1 MHEMPITNFVTPLEQ
16 YALVSEEATIRDAVL
31 ALEESHF
38 KFKRGFRYKHRAVL
52 VHDSQNNIIGKLNEW
67 DFLKSLELTNREIGN
82 SESLSRFGLASY
94 FLKPEFNAYHR
105 WHNPLE
111 RICEK
116 AGSILVTDVMRPMT
130 SEEHIDE
137 GLLLHE
143 AVHKL
148 IKTEK
153 KLLIVTTEGKATGVL
168 RLTDVFIEVCLMIK
182 ACELTDSE
190 RKQ

>member
-16 YALVSEEATIRDAVL
+16 YALVAEDATIRDAVL

-52 VHDSQNNIIGKLNEW
+52 VHDSENNIIGKLNEW
-67 DFLKSLELTNREIGN
+67 DFLKSLEITNREIGN

-94 FLKPEFNAYHR
+94 FLEADFKAYHR

-116 AGSILVTDVMRPMT
+116 AGSVLVTDVMRPMST
-130 SEEHIDE
+130 EEHIDE
-137 GLLLHE
+137 GIFLHE
-143 AVHKL
+143 AIHKL
-148 IKTEK
+148 IKTGK
-153 KLLIVTTEGKATGVL
+153 KLLIVTTDGKDTGVL
-168 RLTDVFIEVCLMIK
+168 RLTDVFIEICLMIK
-182 ACELTDSE
+182 ACSITESE
-190 RKQ
+190 QQS